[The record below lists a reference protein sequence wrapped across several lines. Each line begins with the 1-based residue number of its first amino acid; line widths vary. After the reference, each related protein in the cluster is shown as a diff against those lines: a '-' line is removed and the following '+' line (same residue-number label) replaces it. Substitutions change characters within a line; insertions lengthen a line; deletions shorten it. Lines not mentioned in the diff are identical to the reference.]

1 MNTRDDIKI
10 ITENF
15 FLSSLLTN
23 KINHIISKGRLNKIN
38 DSLLRAAIKNIGSM
52 YQYFFKARD
61 KNKSVDSKNSALS
74 GKLYNRMTDAANPMP
89 PTGILPGTVT
99 QIIENWINDGLL
111 EE

>member
-74 GKLYNRMTDAANPMP
+74 G
-89 PTGILPGTVT
+89 
-99 QIIENWINDGLL
+99 
-111 EE
+111 